1 MEPLHMTEFGSDRYL
16 EKFNQSEANSAT
28 SAPPTA
34 GISQSQ
40 FILPLR
46 GSNLS
51 EADALLVKP
60 IDQNR
65 SEKKSFGFF
74 RSKFHA
80 KSSAPATSSS
90 HAQPE
95 PRPSSTYSTST
106 RKR

>member
-1 MEPLHMTEFGSDRYL
+1 MEPPHMTEFGSDRYL
-16 EKFNQSEANSAT
+16 EKLNQSQANSAST
-28 SAPPTA
+28 ASPTA

-51 EADALLVKP
+51 EPDALLVKP
-60 IDQNR
+60 VDQSR

-80 KSSAPATSSS
+80 KSAAPATSSS
-90 HAQPE
+90 QAQAE